1 MNSELHPEQGQDA
14 QRDEHHGGSPPQFG
28 DGDDSLAID
37 ARLDRIRIRVEQA
50 LAFTNPQAD

>member
-1 MNSELHPEQGQDA
+1 MS
-14 QRDEHHGGSPPQFG
+14 
-28 DGDDSLAID
+28 DDSLAID